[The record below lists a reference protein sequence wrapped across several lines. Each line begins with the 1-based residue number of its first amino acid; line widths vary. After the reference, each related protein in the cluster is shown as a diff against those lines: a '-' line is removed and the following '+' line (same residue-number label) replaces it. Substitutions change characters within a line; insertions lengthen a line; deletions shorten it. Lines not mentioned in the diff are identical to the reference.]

1 VVDGPYWVEFRG
13 LVLPRPV
20 GGHPALDFVNT
31 LAGWD
36 DEPGGSE
43 YLKSYAHLAAFTE
56 QAGLLDSA
64 SVAALRRRGSS
75 RPRDAEEILVQA
87 LALRARLRAVLVEPT
102 DQRNLAAFSRL
113 LRPALAQLHLVPGSQ
128 PRWDVGGGLERPLSA
143 VAWAGAQ
150 ALTTLDLSAVHA
162 CPGHECGWV
171 FFDPRGRR
179 RWCSMR
185 SCGNRAKVAAH
196 AERHRADQPA

>member
-1 VVDGPYWVEFRG
+1 MGDGPHWVEYRG

-31 LAGWD
+31 LAGWGER
-36 DEPGGSE
+36 DESE
-43 YLKSYAHLAAFTE
+43 FLRSYDHLALFAE
-56 QAGLLDSA
+56 QVGLVDAAAVS
-64 SVAALRRRGSS
+64 ALRRRAAS
-75 RPRDAEEILVQA
+75 RPGDAGSV
-87 LALRARLRAVLVEPT
+87 LADARSLRAALRAVLLGPADPRAV
-102 DQRNLAAFSRL
+102 RVFSRR
-113 LRPALAQLHLVPGSQ
+113 LRPALGQLHLVAAPQ

-143 VAWAGAQ
+143 LAWAGAQ
-150 ALTTLDLSAVHA
+150 AVTTQDLGAVQV
-162 CPGHECGWV
+162 CPGHECGWL
-171 FFDPRGRR
+171 FLDPRGRR